1 MGTITKTITKKRTW
15 EHGCI
20 YSEHYNKGG
29 GHKALRNVAEVR
41 IGGNRYRL
49 RSTSYDRCCQWMDNI
64 DEVCRQVEKDGEWH
78 DRQELTAL
86 TVIRLASIGILPIKK
101 SGDSDEQQPRP
112 VTITAKEK

>member
-1 MGTITKTITKKRTW
+1 MGTKTKIITKKRTW

-64 DEVCRQVEKDGEWH
+64 DEVCRRVQQGGEWH
-78 DRQELTAL
+78 DRQELTSII
-86 TVIRLASIGILPIKK
+86 VFRLASIGILPKKK
-101 SGDSDEQQPRP
+101 SGESDEQPRP
-112 VTITAKEK
+112 ATITAKEK

>member
-64 DEVCRQVEKDGEWH
+64 DEVCRRMEKGGEWK
-78 DRQELTAL
+78 DRHELADII
-86 TVIRLASIGILPIKK
+86 VFRLASIGILPKK
-101 SGDSDEQQPRP
+101 KPGDSDEQPRP
-112 VTITAKEK
+112 AILTAKEK

>member
-1 MGTITKTITKKRTW
+1 MGTKTKIITKKRTW

-49 RSTSYDRCCQWMDNI
+49 RSTSYDRCCLWMDSI
-64 DEVCRQVEKDGEWH
+64 DEVCRQVEKEGKWQ
-78 DRQELTAL
+78 DRHELTIL
-86 TVIRLASIGILPIKK
+86 TYLRLASIGIVPMKK
-101 SGDSDEQQPRP
+101 PGDPDES
-112 VTITAKEK
+112 